1 MLDSVVPSLAPQD
14 ISERKWLRGSTLKGL
29 CFCRSLRSPMASI
42 PGTSMV
48 AYGSP
53 MAGGSGCVDV
63 LDSVCMHDEQC
74 LQNFASEYSLRCVL
88 VAPEE
93 HLEAVE

>member
-1 MLDSVVPSLAPQD
+1 MLDSVVPSLALQD
-14 ISERKWLRGSTLKGL
+14 ISERKWLRGSTPEGIV
-29 CFCRSLRSPMASI
+29 FCRSLRSPMASI

>member
-1 MLDSVVPSLAPQD
+1 M
-14 ISERKWLRGSTLKGL
+14 E
-29 CFCRSLRSPMASI
+29 
-42 PGTSMV
+42 
-48 AYGSP
+48 
-53 MAGGSGCVDV
+53 GSGCVDV
-63 LDSVCMHDEQC
+63 LDSVCMHDKQC

>member
-1 MLDSVVPSLAPQD
+1 
-14 ISERKWLRGSTLKGL
+14 
-29 CFCRSLRSPMASI
+29 MASI

-88 VAPEE
+88 FAPGE